1 MEPEGHF
8 YLARQLARDG
18 AHADAL
24 GTIHNIVT
32 EGFFCST
39 ALRNDPWLRPL
50 SVLPDFHDV
59 LDEVLG
65 READARAAFQAAG
78 GDRVLA

>member
-1 MEPEGHF
+1 M
-8 YLARQLARDG
+8 ARQLAYDG
-18 AHADAL
+18 APSEAL
-24 GTIHNIVT
+24 RTVRT
-32 EGFFCST
+32 AATQGFVCST
-39 ALRNDPWLRPL
+39 ALRCDPWLRPL
-50 SVLPDFHDV
+50 ARLPNFQDV